1 MSDSSIHSTTIC
13 ERTKSTTTTVVSNS
27 LEEAA
32 HPSYGIHYLESEDGH
47 GRRDV
52 ESLDCAEVDE
62 IEVVA
67 IFPNTRAEILFPYHL
82 IRPTNPTSG
91 QESES
96 PMDFALV
103 RRIQSAREE
112 GVAGKIA
119 TALRHLDMTVRRRH
133 GGNGGF
139 AKRRV
144 LLLLLL
150 GKSVNKIQGFQV
162 EASPSGN
169 LSSHK

>member
-1 MSDSSIHSTTIC
+1 
-13 ERTKSTTTTVVSNS
+13 
-27 LEEAA
+27 
-32 HPSYGIHYLESEDGH
+32 
-47 GRRDV
+47 
-52 ESLDCAEVDE
+52 
-62 IEVVA
+62 
-67 IFPNTRAEILFPYHL
+67 
-82 IRPTNPTSG
+82 
-91 QESES
+91 
-96 PMDFALV
+96 MDFALV

-144 LLLLLL
+144 SLLLLL